1 MAKKS
6 SIRIKAKERDGLVG
20 AKTLMTHNME
30 TGLRKDKS
38 GKKIPEHWIQDV
50 TAESNGKTV
59 FTAAF
64 NTSVSKDPYLSF
76 SFAGKKGDSLKISW
90 KDNTG
95 ATDSAETVIK

>member
-1 MAKKS
+1 MA
-6 SIRIKAKERDGLVG
+6 SIRIKAKERKGSVNV
-20 AKTLMTHNME
+20 KTLMKHNME

-38 GKKIPEHWIQDV
+38 GKKIPEHWITDV
-50 TAESNGKTV
+50 TAESGGKVV

-64 NTSVSKDPYLSF
+64 NTSISKDPYLAF
-76 SFAGKKGDSLKISW
+76 AFAGKKGDSLTISW

>member
-1 MAKKS
+1 MS
-6 SIRIKAKERDGLVG
+6 SIRIKAKDRKGLVDE
-20 AKTLMTHNME
+20 KCLMKHNME

-50 TAESNGKTV
+50 SAESNGKVV

-64 NTSVSKDPYLSF
+64 NTSISKDPYLAF
-76 SFAGKKGDSLKISW
+76 AFAGKKGDSLTISW